1 MKNIWIKI
9 SWLKF
14 LTLGIVWITRIKQL
28 LLNNIWFVPGITFAY
43 GFSQFTGWVFK
54 EVCGPYFHVGVY
66 PLPSP
71 WFCKFP
77 KYECIRS
84 NSLAVHETATCKK
97 KTVTALFLIAE
108 FKPMQLFVLLGIK
121 PSLFCATTS
130 AEKLGMHMDLLYH
143 LYCWE
148 RELLSFT
155 VHDCWN

>member
-1 MKNIWIKI
+1 MFQE
-9 SWLKF
+9 LY
-14 LTLGIVWITRIKQL
+14 L
-28 LLNNIWFVPGITFAY
+28 LMTSL
-43 GFSQFTGWVFK
+43 
-54 EVCGPYFHVGVY
+54 
-66 PLPSP
+66 
-71 WFCKFP
+71 
-77 KYECIRS
+77 
-84 NSLAVHETATCKK
+84 NSLGGYLKKRVDLIFMWVSTPFLPPGFVNSQNMNASEVIHWLCMRQLRAK

-155 VHDCWN
+155 VHDC